1 MKFNF
6 KSNSQYLYMRYGG
19 YQGKYK
25 ENEGKNAD
33 MQEEYKTV
41 YRGGEGEIVE
51 KKFTSLFKDPSCY
64 KIKNTFIALRDKDAS
79 KIEVSYE

>member
-1 MKFNF
+1 MNLKDLNTNEPVYI
-6 KSNSQYLYMRYGG
+6 KNINLSGIKKRRLYDLGFI
-19 YQGKYK
+19 
-25 ENEGKNAD
+25 D
-33 MQEEYKTV
+33 
-41 YRGGEGEIVE
+41 GEIVE

>member
-1 MKFNF
+1 MNLCDLDFN
-6 KSNSQYLYMRYGG
+6 KKAIIDNISLHSIKKRRLYDLGFI
-19 YQGKYK
+19 
-25 ENEGKNAD
+25 D
-33 MQEEYKTV
+33 
-41 YRGGEGEIVE
+41 GEIVE